1 MFRVLM
7 FAALAGSW
15 QFATEQDP
23 MGVPVY
29 VASIAPDEARPEVAL
44 RFSCGGVVGVVL
56 QFNLGDIKYEWQ
68 QFSTDEPPEEDVRFS
83 FVEGRYDSA
92 AKRAPIADGLGTY
105 EIKGSEAAF
114 LVGLIKDSEVG
125 PVEGSWGVEVSRG
138 EAAFMFPLAGARGA
152 IDQALEACPYK
163 YPDV

>member
-7 FAALAGSW
+7 VAVLAGSW

-23 MGVPVY
+23 MGKPVY
-29 VASIAPDEARPEVAL
+29 VASIVPDEARPEVGL

-56 QFNLGDIKYEWQ
+56 QFNLGDMDYAGAQ
-68 QFSTDEPPEEDVRFS
+68 YSTDEPVDEEVRFS
-83 FVEGRYDSA
+83 FPEGQYDSA
-92 AKRAPIADGLGTY
+92 ARRAPIVDGLGTY

-114 LVGLIKDSEVG
+114 LVGLMKDSESVQ
-125 PVEGSWGVEVSRG
+125 VSRG
-138 EAAFMFPLAGARGA
+138 DVAFTFPLFGARAA
-152 IDQALEACPYK
+152 IDQVLTECPFK